1 MAEVAVPVRPMNGGN
16 GLYSYSKNSTFQRKA
31 IEAAKELI
39 NKAIAEELDIKTL
52 SSSNTFKIAD
62 LGCSVGTNTLL
73 AMQNIINAVE
83 HKFHSQ
89 GKRTKL
95 PEFQVFFNDQAS
107 NDFNELFTSLPSEMQ
122 YFAAGVPGSF
132 HRRLFPNNS
141 LHFVHSSCA
150 AQWLS
155 RVPEAVQDKS
165 SPAWNKGRVHYSNST
180 AEVIKAFETQ
190 YAKDMDNFLKIRAQE
205 IVHGGLM
212 ALVLPG
218 RLNGTPHTDA
228 YINKAFEL
236 VESSLIDLAKK
247 GIIRDEEVDSF
258 NIPIYYASLQE
269 VEAAVNRN
277 GSFSIEIMENI
288 PHEKPQPKVMSITLR
303 AGLEGTIKEH
313 FGDEILD
320 ELFDILLRNKL
331 EESSLITESCK
342 SVGLFV
348 LLKRKPNE

>member
-1 MAEVAVPVRPMNGGN
+1 MTEVVVRPMNGGN
-16 GLYSYSKNSTFQRKA
+16 GLHSYSKNSTFQRKA

-39 NKAIAEELDIKTL
+39 NKAIAEKLDIKIF
-52 SSSNTFKIAD
+52 SSSNSFKIAD

-73 AMQNIINAVE
+73 AVQNVIDAVE
-83 HKFHSQ
+83 RKFQSQ
-89 GKRTKL
+89 GKSTQH

-107 NDFNELFTSLPSEMQ
+107 NDFNQLFTSIPPNIP

-155 RVPEAVQDKS
+155 RVPEDVLDKS

-180 AEVIKAFETQ
+180 PQVMKAFEDQ
-190 YAKDMDNFLKIRAQE
+190 FAEDMDNFMKLRAQE
-205 IVHGGLM
+205 IVVGGLM
-212 ALVLPG
+212 ALILPG
-218 RLNGTPHTDA
+218 RLNETPHTEA
-228 YINKAFEL
+228 YLNKAFEQ
-236 VESSLIDLAKK
+236 VESSLIDMAKK
-247 GIIRDEEVDSF
+247 GIIREEKIDSF
-258 NIPIYYASLQE
+258 NIPIYFASLQE
-269 VEAAVNRN
+269 VESAVKRN
-277 GSFSIEIMENI
+277 GCFSIEIMENI
-288 PHEKPQPKVMSITLR
+288 PHEKPQPKVMSSTLR

-320 ELFDILLRNKL
+320 ELFDTLVCNKL

-348 LLKRKPNE
+348 VLKRKPNE